1 MKVFFTYIY
10 FLQVLRNHELVG
22 QVSLDQL
29 EARHDRPSQ
38 EQVQPVSRV
47 GEATDCDQVS
57 KETQTESLVEIKIEE
72 TIEED
77 ACQSPTPAEV
87 KDLERSDGQA
97 AERFLDSETEKR
109 PEVTAGEG
117 ENVKGQT
124 KEEAV
129 QIQENKTQLNL
140 KNCDGNHARKSS
152 LKEKLVHLYEG
163 SPDNR
168 LGLLLKERMF
178 NNSDAKIE
186 EHILRRMLQL
196 EKDSST
202 IKMRRKSELDLPLK
216 AEMKVKEGFSHHR
229 QRDYLLFRAKN
240 RKKQDGPEVTSTL
253 SKTSPTK
260 SFHVRNPSHCTLERH
275 WLTHWLHRQRK
286 LGTKVV
292 FTASNDKQRE
302 NPGSS
307 EKAEDSCG
315 QNEDSSGERHRVRCC
330 GEEDDEVTHRGKKPS
345 REEDGATDRA
355 EVPCASEGTPE
366 YSESKSVC

>member
-1 MKVFFTYIY
+1 M
-10 FLQVLRNHELVG
+10 G

-29 EARHDRPSQ
+29 EARHHRPSQ
-38 EQVQPVSRV
+38 EQVQPVSHM
-47 GEATDCDQVS
+47 GEAPDCDQVS
-57 KETQTESLVEIKIEE
+57 RETQTESLVEIKIEE

-77 ACQSPTPAEV
+77 TCQSPTPAEV
-87 KDLERSDGQA
+87 EDLERSDGQP
-97 AERFLDSETEKR
+97 AECFLDSETEKR
-109 PEVTAGEG
+109 LEVAAAEG
-117 ENVKGQT
+117 ENVNCQT
-124 KEEAV
+124 KEDDI
-129 QIQENKTQLNL
+129 QIQENQTHLKL
-140 KNCDGNHARKSS
+140 KNCEGNHVRKSS

-178 NNSDAKIE
+178 KNNDAKIE

-216 AEMKVKEGFSHHR
+216 AEMKAKEVFSHHR
-229 QRDYLLFRAKN
+229 QRDYLLFSNRAKN

-260 SFHVRNPSHCTLERH
+260 SFHVRNPSHFALERH
-275 WLTHWLHRQRK
+275 CLTHWLHRQRK
-286 LGTKVV
+286 LGTKV
-292 FTASNDKQRE
+292 FLTASNDKQRE
-302 NPGSS
+302 NPGRS

-315 QNEDSSGERHRVRCC
+315 QSEDSSGERHRVRCC
-330 GEEDDEVTHRGKKPS
+330 GEEDDEVTHQGKKPR

-366 YSESKSVC
+366 YGESKLVSSKFHPGDGVHESP